1 MFVFLSPHHK
11 SSKAGEELLVKG
23 PCGVTTFQPALWEPT
38 QHIVGKWKI
47 EATRRKTP
55 ISLSGN
61 RINEQ
66 QL

>member
-11 SSKAGEELLVKG
+11 SSKAGEELLVKC

-47 EATRRKTP
+47 GHQKQNTHFIVWE
-55 ISLSGN
+55 
-61 RINEQ
+61 
-66 QL
+66 